1 MTKDFFKLVV
11 NKAVDWENGDHSIK
25 EYYGR
30 FLGAKPWMEKINLNM
45 ANSTF
50 SNYQEDSLLDGSL
63 AQATLRNSVDAKL
76 HAHSLDMPQSTKD
89 TMKAADV
96 SMHLTENTINE
107 RPANSIA
114 QTNNKADAGPA
125 QAAAETP
132 GGPAGYIAE

>member
-30 FLGAKPWMEKINLNM
+30 FLGAKPWMEKI

-50 SNYQEDSLLDGSL
+50 SNYQEDSLLDASL
-63 AQATLRNSVDAKL
+63 AQGTLRNSVDAKL

-89 TMKAADV
+89 TMKGADV
-96 SMHLTENTINE
+96 STHLTENTINE

-114 QTNNKADAGPA
+114 QTNNKADSGPA